1 MRRQLRKASDRDEP
15 SLLLRGRIPMV
26 SPIQTLAVAEYPNFR
41 HAANT
46 LGVSLS
52 SVSARVKTPDE
63 GPWRP
68 LLRVPRTRATAHR
81 SHQQHKPAG
90 RLGPRQ

>member
-46 LGVSLS
+46 LGVGLS
-52 SVSARVKTPDE
+52 SVSARVKTLDE
-63 GPWRP
+63 GLGVLLFESRGSMPRLIARTNSISRP
-68 LLRVPRTRATAHR
+68 AA
-81 SHQQHKPAG
+81 
-90 RLGPRQ
+90 